1 MKYEVAIP
9 SIFRLHNKYS
19 FYMISLY
26 YVGEISAGKSSLLN
40 FLIGRDILPTST
52 LETKSI
58 PCRLRYASEKRAK
71 LVDDSGNVIED
82 INYDEN
88 ENDEALNR
96 LRKIIKEGELVPG
109 LSYVEIFL
117 NECSLEVSYVDLYF

>member
-1 MKYEVAIP
+1 M
-9 SIFRLHNKYS
+9 IFH
-19 FYMISLY
+19 Y

-58 PCRLRYASEKRAK
+58 PCRLRYATEERAK

-88 ENDEALNR
+88 ENKAALNR
-96 LRKIIKEGELVPG
+96 LREIIKGGEFVPG
-109 LSYVEIFL
+109 LCYVEIFL
-117 NECSLEVSYVDLYF
+117 NEASLEVSNVNLYFSRLYLYASRTLLSAKPD